1 MTIETSEISWDG
13 LSRQIRNS
21 MGIGRDRF
29 ARLLQVAPRTV
40 MRWENGENGQTIVPQ
55 GVQQMKLLALS
66 LRSGDEEEEQQE
78 ILSSLL
84 GQASSLRAKYEAKST
99 TIKTY
104 DVPLDIAPP
113 PWFDDLLQL
122 KKEKNWRALLL
133 MGPHFLPQRK
143 PGSSNGNGNGHHG
156 NGSSAL
162 SPLAESMACLWIG
175 NAAFMEGDPFQAIE
189 YFDKGLDT
197 KVPSKVLRC
206 VLLSNKGY
214 ALTRCGKLREA
225 VEALD
230 ASLAIDRSHRG
241 ALRNKI
247 VAYSHAHDER
257 GAFAAACE
265 LLERY
270 PKAGES
276 GSELGQLLVAD
287 PDLKFFRETK
297 SFARAFPGLAEQSAV
312 S

>member
-1 MTIETSEISWDG
+1 MTVETNEVSWDS
-13 LSRQIRNS
+13 LSRQIRTS

-29 ARLLQVAPRTV
+29 ARLLQVVPRTV
-40 MRWENGENGQTIVPQ
+40 MRWENGEKGQTIVPQ

-66 LRSGDEEEEQQE
+66 LRSNGEEEEQQE

-122 KKEKNWRALLL
+122 KKEKNWRGLLL

-143 PGSSNGNGNGHHG
+143 TGSSNGNGNGHNG
-156 NGSSAL
+156 NGSAGL

-175 NAAFMEGDPFQAIE
+175 NAAFMEGNPFQAIE
-189 YFDKGLDT
+189 YYDRGLET
-197 KVPSKVLRC
+197 KVPSDVLRC
-206 VLLSNKGY
+206 VLFSNKGY
-214 ALTRCGKLREA
+214 ALTRSGKLPKA
-225 VEALD
+225 IEALD
-230 ASLAIDRSHRG
+230 ASLAIDGSHRG

-247 VAYSHAHDER
+247 VAYSHVHDEQ
-257 GAFAAACE
+257 GAFTAACE
-265 LLERY
+265 LLEEY
-270 PKAGES
+270 PAAGEKD
-276 GSELGQLLVAD
+276 SELGQLLVSD

-297 SFARAFPGLAEQSAV
+297 SFSRAFPGLAKQ
-312 S
+312 

>member
-1 MTIETSEISWDG
+1 MTVETTEVPWDS
-13 LSRQIRNS
+13 LSRQIRTS

-66 LRSGDEEEEQQE
+66 LRSNGEEEEQQE

-133 MGPHFLPQRK
+133 MGPHFLPRRK
-143 PGSSNGNGNGHHG
+143 AGSSNGNGNGHNG
-156 NGSSAL
+156 NGSSGL
-162 SPLAESMACLWIG
+162 SPLSESMACLWIG

-189 YFDKGLDT
+189 YFDRGLDA
-197 KVPSKVLRC
+197 KVPSDVLRC

-214 ALTRCGKLREA
+214 ALTRCGKLPES
-225 VEALD
+225 VETLD
-230 ASLAIDRSHRG
+230 ASLAIDPSHRG

-247 VAYSHAHDER
+247 VAYSHANDEQ
-257 GAFAAACE
+257 GAFTAACE
-265 LLERY
+265 LLEKY
-270 PKAGES
+270 NEASKKD
-276 GSELGQLLVAD
+276 SELGQLLLAD

-297 SFARAFPGLAEQSAV
+297 SFSRAFPGLVE
-312 S
+312 